1 MNKKINWCEIL
12 KDTKETQ
19 NFETLTALLKSEKF
33 AFYPASFHKFSSDIQ
48 EDIIQNS
55 LLSLWQSMPVFD
67 EQLGCSSWIKT
78 ICYSRYI
85 DYLRK
90 EKNLFKTES
99 IELNDYLDI
108 KTSSIEEIEIIHD
121 LNVALDFL
129 KEDETSLLIEFKMFG
144 NSLKELSKKFGKSE
158 GSLKVRIS
166 RILQKISTRYKD

>member
-1 MNKKINWCEIL
+1 MNKKINWCEVL
-12 KDTKETQ
+12 KDAKETQ

-129 KEDETSLLIEFKMFG
+129 KEDETSLLIEFKIFG
-144 NSLKELSKKFGKSE
+144 NSLKDLASKFNKSE
-158 GSLKVRIS
+158 NSLKVRLS
-166 RILQKISTRYKD
+166 RIIQKISKRYKD

>member
-1 MNKKINWCEIL
+1 MNKKINWCEVL
-12 KDTKETQ
+12 KNTKETQ
-19 NFETLTALLKSEKF
+19 DFHTLTALLRSEKF
-33 AFYPASFHKFSSDIQ
+33 AFFPASFHKFSSEIQ

-55 LLSLWQSMPVFD
+55 LLSLWQAMPLFN
-67 EQLGCSSWIKT
+67 EQLGCASWIKT

-90 EKNLFKTES
+90 EKMIFRTEN
-99 IELNDYLDI
+99 IDFNDCLDL
-108 KTSSIEEIEIIHD
+108 KSSSIEEIEILHD

-129 KEDETSLLIEFKMFG
+129 KEDETTLLVEFKMFG

-166 RILQKISTRYKD
+166 RILDKLIHQNKK